1 MDTFFYYISQFSQDY
16 VIFPLVVFGILF
28 LDRQLFLRIVVLLL
42 FGIAINVFLKN
53 VFQVPLNPD
62 LHKDWLAFPS
72 GHTQIT
78 VTFYGYLA
86 YHYRNLFLS
95 LIVGL
100 ICIGESLSLV
110 HFHYHNWFDILGGF
124 ITAVVWI
131 ALFEGIRK
139 SSLFRDRF
147 YLFALSLLPLAFVME
162 HFCAKVP
169 AVHQMVLGALIGVS
183 LGLLVARL
191 ASSKKN
197 LSLIEGLLVLGV
209 AIALYFGMSYLLG
222 TSVPKMVHLSK
233 QVGILMLYAL
243 PTFWIVCGSAIVGR
257 VGQRKG

>member
-1 MDTFFYYISQFSQDY
+1 MDAFFYYISQFSQDY
-16 VIFPLVVFGILF
+16 VIFPIVVFGILF

-86 YHYRNLFLS
+86 YHYRNLLVS
-95 LIVGL
+95 IIVGL
-100 ICIGESLSLV
+100 IFIGESFSLV

-124 ITAVVWI
+124 IAAILWI
-131 ALFEGIRK
+131 SLFEAIRK
-139 SSLFRDRF
+139 SPLFRERF
-147 YLFALSLLPLAFVME
+147 YLFAIILLPLAFVME
-162 HFCAKVP
+162 RFCTKVP
-169 AVHQMVLGALIGVS
+169 AVHQIVLGALIGVS
-183 LGLLVARL
+183 LGLLATRFI
-191 ASSKKN
+191 SGKKS
-197 LSLIEGLLVLGV
+197 LSLIEGLLVLAGAV
-209 AIALYFGMSYLLG
+209 ALYLGMSYLLG
-222 TSVPKMVHLSK
+222 TSVPKMIHLSK

-243 PTFWIVCGSAIVGR
+243 PTFWIAFGSGLIGR
-257 VGQRKG
+257 GGLRKG